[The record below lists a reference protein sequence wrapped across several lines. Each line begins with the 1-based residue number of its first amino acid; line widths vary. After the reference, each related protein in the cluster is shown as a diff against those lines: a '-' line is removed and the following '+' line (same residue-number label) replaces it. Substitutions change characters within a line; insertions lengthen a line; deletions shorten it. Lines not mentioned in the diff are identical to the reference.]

1 MAKED
6 YKGIWIFAEQQNGV
20 LNSVTLELLAKA
32 QELKA
37 HNGEDITA
45 HASAISTA
53 PAHIIDIESPLYYK
67 HQYTAKHKD
76 QRNRNTKNL
85 QSNPCDTTFFY
96 CSFHIHFTFHQ
107 IFRHSRC
114 FF

>member
-37 HNGEDITA
+37 HNGEDIYAILLGSDVKALAPTLIA
-45 HASAISTA
+45 HGADKVIVVVSDIGHARLSVGA
-53 PAHIIDIESPLYYK
+53 KPGRLQGVKPPAG
-67 HQYTAKHKD
+67 
-76 QRNRNTKNL
+76 
-85 QSNPCDTTFFY
+85 
-96 CSFHIHFTFHQ
+96 
-107 IFRHSRC
+107 IFGRRGGGMFLLC
-114 FF
+114 ILLFAQ

>member
-37 HNGEDITA
+37 HNGEDISSLAATLRRLPPPSSHTA
-45 HASAISTA
+45 QTRS
-53 PAHIIDIESPLYYK
+53 
-67 HQYTAKHKD
+67 
-76 QRNRNTKNL
+76 
-85 QSNPCDTTFFY
+85 
-96 CSFHIHFTFHQ
+96 
-107 IFRHSRC
+107 
-114 FF
+114 